1 MQDVLWPVRG
11 VWLFLRHPRWWIRP
25 LAGMFLSLCAIIG
38 LGIFTAWWLWPGA
51 ADVGWL
57 YWWWSLFAVG
67 MGCAVVVITWVVSL
81 PVLMSLLLEDLARQ
95 VLRYTKQYPVTF
107 PHLTGSEKLSDLA
120 TGIEKMSEAELPM
133 LPGLLASL
141 RVLGGTLV
149 PRLGWMGASLLSG
162 IVVPPSGIVVS
173 ALGMGHIA
181 CIDACDIALSL
192 HGLDGEHRL
201 SALRAHRNEIRQ
213 AALTAGVLN
222 LGLAA
227 TIIGWIVWLPG
238 IVVGAVL
245 QTQSWAEI
253 SKTSTPSIAPP
264 TSVS

>member
-1 MQDVLWPVRG
+1 
-11 VWLFLRHPRWWIRP
+11 
-25 LAGMFLSLCAIIG
+25 MFFSLCAFIG
-38 LGIFTAWWLWPGA
+38 LGISTAWWLWPGE
-51 ADVGWL
+51 ADIGWF

-67 MGCAVVVITWVVSL
+67 MGCAIVVVAWVVSL
-81 PVLMSLLLEDLARQ
+81 PVLMSLLLEDLACQ
-95 VLRYTKQYPVTF
+95 VLRYIKQHPEILS
-107 PHLTGSEKLSDLA
+107 HREGAGKLSDLA
-120 TGIEKMSEAELPM
+120 TGMEKMSQTELSM
-133 LPGLLASL
+133 LSGLLASL
-141 RVLGGTLV
+141 KVLGGTLV

-162 IVVPPSGIVVS
+162 LVVPPSGIVVS

-201 SALRAHRNEIRQ
+201 SALRAHRNDIRQ

-222 LGLAA
+222 LGLAV

-245 QTQSWAEI
+245 QTQSWAEL
-253 SKTSTPSIAPP
+253 SVPTTPRTTSQPR
-264 TSVS
+264 VS